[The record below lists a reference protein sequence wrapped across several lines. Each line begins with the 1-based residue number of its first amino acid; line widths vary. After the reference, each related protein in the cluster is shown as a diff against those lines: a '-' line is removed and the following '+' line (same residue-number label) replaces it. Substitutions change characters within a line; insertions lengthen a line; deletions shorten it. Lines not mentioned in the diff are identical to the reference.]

1 MIHLFNRELLVTE
14 SDPQQVGHVKDVLQ
28 QARISYSIDPL
39 RCGSR
44 FGQARDASM
53 AAQFG
58 MRYSMFNTTTF
69 VYKIYVRRQDHRR
82 ARQILYGK

>member
-1 MIHLFNRELLVTE
+1 MIHLLNRKLLVTE

-28 QARISYSIDPL
+28 QAGISYSIDPL
-39 RCGSR
+39 RSGTR

-58 MRYSMFNTTTF
+58 MRYSAFNTTTY
-69 VYKIYVRRQDHRR
+69 VYQIYVHRRDFKR
-82 ARQILYGK
+82 ARQTLYGK